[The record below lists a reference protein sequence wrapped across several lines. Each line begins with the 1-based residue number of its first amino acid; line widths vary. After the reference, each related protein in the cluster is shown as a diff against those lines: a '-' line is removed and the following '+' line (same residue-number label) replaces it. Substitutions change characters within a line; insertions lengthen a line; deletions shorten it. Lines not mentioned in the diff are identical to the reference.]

1 MPSEA
6 DDVIE
11 TQPEDEQD
19 EDEEEEEEE
28 EEMSGQEESSQ
39 EQGSDGEH
47 TDFCFLC
54 KDGGELLCCDTCP
67 LAFHLKC
74 LFPPMKAI
82 PDGDWSCPRC
92 MVSGCVPGSH
102 ELICNINTGRTW
114 VP

>member
-1 MPSEA
+1 MLSEV
-6 DDVIE
+6 DDV
-11 TQPEDEQD
+11 TQPEDEQ

-28 EEMSGQEESSQ
+28 DDDDDDDDDEVSEQESSQ
-39 EQGSDGEH
+39 DMGSDGEH

-82 PDGDWSCPRC
+82 PDGQWSCPRC
-92 MVSGCVPGSH
+92 MVSGCV
-102 ELICNINTGRTW
+102 L
-114 VP
+114 